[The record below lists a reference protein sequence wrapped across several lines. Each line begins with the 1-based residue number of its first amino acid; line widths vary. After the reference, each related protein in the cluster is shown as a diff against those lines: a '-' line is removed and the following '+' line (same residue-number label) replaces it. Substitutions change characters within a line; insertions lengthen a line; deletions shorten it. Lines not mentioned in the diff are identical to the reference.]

1 MAWARMEAKEVRRI
15 AKDYVTDLLSEEQIR
30 DIATEEIK
38 YQHGGK
44 TWLVTI
50 GFCRPWQKGGTV
62 EYPFDKDKNL
72 VRSYKAVRIN
82 DLNGHVKEVIDR
94 LMMEPFDPADEF
106 NDTLDAKEVVERARE
121 HFHNFFDVEG
131 IGDVGLEEVK
141 FDYESDTWEIT
152 FGFCRI
158 SDNGTTSPR
167 NGDIPAKRCYK
178 AICIDYETGRFQGV
192 KDRFITD
199 YSPSDG
205 Q

>member
-1 MAWARMEAKEVRRI
+1 MARVKMEAKDAARI
-15 AKDYVTDLLSEEQIR
+15 AKDYVTNLLSEEQIR
-30 DIATEEIK
+30 EIATEEVK
-38 YQHGGK
+38 YQHGGR

-82 DLNGHVKEVIDR
+82 DLDGHVKEVIDR

-121 HFHNFFDVEG
+121 HFHNFFDVEE

-141 FDYESDTWEIT
+141 FDYESDTWEVT
-152 FGFCRI
+152 FGFCRV

-167 NGDIPAKRCYK
+167 SGDIPARRCYK

-192 KDRFITD
+192 RDRLVTD
-199 YSPSDG
+199 YSHSNG